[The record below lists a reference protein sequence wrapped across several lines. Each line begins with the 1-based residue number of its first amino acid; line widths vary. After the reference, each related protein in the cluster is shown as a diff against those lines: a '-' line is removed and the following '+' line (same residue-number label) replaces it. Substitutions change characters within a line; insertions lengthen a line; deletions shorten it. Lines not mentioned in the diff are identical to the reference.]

1 MALTILIKEFTRKI
15 VACAFLLTYLFIF
28 KGSTEEE
35 NDTVTSTLPRQGPPS
50 ILLSQKTK
58 IPSQVTGL

>member
-1 MALTILIKEFTRKI
+1 MAFAILIKELTRKI

-28 KGSTEEE
+28 KGSIEEE
-35 NDTVTSTLPRQGPPS
+35 NYTVTSMLPHQGPLS

-58 IPSQVTGL
+58 IPNQVTGL

>member
-1 MALTILIKEFTRKI
+1 MAFAILIKEFTHKI

-28 KGSTEEE
+28 TGSTEEE
-35 NDTVTSTLPRQGPPS
+35 NDTLTSMLPHQGPPYIS
-50 ILLSQKTK
+50 LSQKTK